1 MQRKHKQPFFLH
13 SRVSFDLNNKDCLYL
28 SYDAFYIHHS
38 WNFPHKE
45 ITEYHHGDFFSLSL
59 FTPTDSILPLT
70 DATSLFSGETE
81 FSSINRGDFSA
92 IETHGWSVTAG
103 CCGGKKMTWMNTGF
117 KIVSATLQ
125 HPRLKNSTSDED
137 QGVFYVVLTKCK
149 VILLMFIIF

>member
-1 MQRKHKQPFFLH
+1 MLFTYIILEISHINKSPSIIMGIFF
-13 SRVSFDLNNKDCLYL
+13 
-28 SYDAFYIHHS
+28 
-38 WNFPHKE
+38 
-45 ITEYHHGDFFSLSL
+45 LSL

-117 KIVSATLQ
+117 KIVSTTLQ
-125 HPRLKNSTSDED
+125 HPRLKT
-137 QGVFYVVLTKCK
+137 VLQMRIKVCFMKCWK
-149 VILLMFIIF
+149 NVRLFCWCLFFLSRCSGKQKQNHLCNTF

>member
-1 MQRKHKQPFFLH
+1 MLSTYIILEISHINKSQSIIMGIFL
-13 SRVSFDLNNKDCLYL
+13 
-28 SYDAFYIHHS
+28 
-38 WNFPHKE
+38 
-45 ITEYHHGDFFSLSL
+45 SLSL

-92 IETHGWSVTAG
+92 IETHGWSMTAG

-125 HPRLKNSTSDED
+125 HPRLKKQYFRWGSRCVLWSAEKM
-137 QGVFYVVLTKCK
+137 QGYSVDVYFFLSRCSGKQKQNHLCNT
-149 VILLMFIIF
+149 F